1 METYENTLKDCISEL
16 EDLIQ
21 YYKSMDDEFDV
32 DDYIEDMDYQ
42 DDLYSIIDGCVSV
55 YDSDIM
61 DIFKSETKLKYMD
74 DEFGGDTIIQKMIG
88 IIHQS
93 LVMDLQ
99 VWLYNEDNIEDLK
112 ELINKTEET
121 NE

>member
-1 METYENTLKDCISEL
+1 
-16 EDLIQ
+16 
-21 YYKSMDDEFDV
+21 MDDEFDV